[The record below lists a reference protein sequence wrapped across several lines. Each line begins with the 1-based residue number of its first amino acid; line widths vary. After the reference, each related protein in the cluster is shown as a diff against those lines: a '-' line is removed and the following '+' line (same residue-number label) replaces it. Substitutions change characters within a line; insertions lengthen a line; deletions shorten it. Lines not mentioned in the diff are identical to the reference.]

1 MRRHQLGILLYGV
14 LHVNIWDVR
23 RHSLSNSISY
33 DKVMTHIDIS
43 VNHVH
48 PLEIGPILMALVPTL
63 LHAFCQ
69 SNDCWT
75 ALLPDHL
82 KLGNNAFFFKFWL
95 STCQNAS
102 LVDGSGPWAAMNSRR
117 DEKPWKNVNWIFQYL
132 VLLTAI
138 WQIFTSERWNFC
150 TIVEEQLTG
159 MKLALM

>member
-1 MRRHQLGILLYGV
+1 
-14 LHVNIWDVR
+14 
-23 RHSLSNSISY
+23 
-33 DKVMTHIDIS
+33 MTHIDIS
-43 VNHVH
+43 VDHVH
-48 PLEIGPILMALVPTL
+48 PLEIGPILMALVSAL

-132 VLLTAI
+132 VLLTAMANI
-138 WQIFTSERWNFC
+138 HEWEVKFLYNCWRATYRHEIGIDVVWPILFIDFN
-150 TIVEEQLTG
+150 QLDSR
-159 MKLALM
+159 MVVR